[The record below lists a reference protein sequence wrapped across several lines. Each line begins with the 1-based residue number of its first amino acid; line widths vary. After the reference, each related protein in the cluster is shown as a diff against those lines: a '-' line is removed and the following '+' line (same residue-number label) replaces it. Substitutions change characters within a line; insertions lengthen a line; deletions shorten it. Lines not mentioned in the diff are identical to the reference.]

1 MDQFRSKLVNHHQC
15 HHYYRSHVP
24 TMLGK
29 LHKFDFSIWVHRG
42 LNSHMNALMNEMR
55 TKYKKKKK
63 QNQIKCFGIN
73 TSVP

>member
-55 TKYKKKKK
+55 TK
-63 QNQIKCFGIN
+63 
-73 TSVP
+73 